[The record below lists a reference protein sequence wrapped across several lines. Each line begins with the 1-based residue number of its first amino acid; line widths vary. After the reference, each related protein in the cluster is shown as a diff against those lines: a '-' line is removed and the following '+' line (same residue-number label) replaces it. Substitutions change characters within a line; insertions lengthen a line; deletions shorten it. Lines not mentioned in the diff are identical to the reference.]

1 MNDSV
6 KHTRLAVRIAIIA
19 VGMFVFAVFA
29 MPPMYDVI
37 CKLTGLNGK
46 TSNQPATAEG
56 VSQQQERILHV
67 QFLANTGN
75 GMPWRFEPAEKSVR
89 VHPGEIKMTQFVVE
103 NLTDKTITSHAIP
116 SVSPPQATQYLKKT
130 QCFCFERQTL
140 DGRGRKE
147 MPVIFYL
154 DPALPEDINTITLSY
169 TLYNLDDLAQ
179 STKDDI

>member
-1 MNDSV
+1 MNDAV
-6 KHTRLAVRIAIIA
+6 KHRKLAIRITSIA

-37 CKLTGLNGK
+37 CRITGLNGK
-46 TSNQPATAEG
+46 TSNQPAVAEG
-56 VSQQQERILHV
+56 VAQQQERVLNI
-67 QFLANTGN
+67 QFIANTGN
-75 GMPWRFEPAEKSVR
+75 GMPWKFEPGEKSVR

-103 NLTDKTITSHAIP
+103 NLTDKIITSHAIP
-116 SVSPPQATQYLKKT
+116 SVSPPQATQYFKKT

-140 DGRGRKE
+140 DARGRKE

-154 DPALPEDINTITLSY
+154 DPALPEEINTITLSY